1 MTVADKRPETTM
13 EEIKNVR
20 QNLQSSKLKDV
31 LLDEMGKHCPGM
43 SYDKLL
49 QAAMSLERARN
60 TLKNVSLDADYQE
73 MGRQFRLNMG
83 RRMEEAK
90 NTIQN
95 AVREHRL
102 CGRLNYQWY
111 YEQPLTYWEKDFP
124 YIKQLSDYLLA
135 NPVPERTSCQIR
147 SYEIFQDDLVLGEQP
162 ELLEHLGL
170 TMEQLNIIA
179 QPDPL
184 MLAVQ
189 SGKPPRG
196 GWCQH
201 FAVETKEA
209 YYGLY
214 PALNKTGFA
223 SIIYGAGWK
232 LTGNLFQLPYQIGRE
247 WYRHRVW
254 YFGNLDYE
262 GIKIW
267 HSLKQKL
274 PVGMELKLALPLYKA
289 LLLYSPVKVKN
300 KVEAEDLEAVD
311 SFCQEFEADDAA
323 IWRDILS
330 KGFYYPQSI
339 LGNQELQK
347 LFRELDK
354 SLNK

>member
-1 MTVADKRPETTM
+1 MADKRPETTI
-13 EEIKNVR
+13 EEIQNVR

-49 QAAMSLERARN
+49 QAAMSLEKARS
-60 TLKNVSLDADYQE
+60 TLQAVSLDADYQE
-73 MGRQFRLNMG
+73 LGRQFRLNVG

-90 NTIQN
+90 NTIQG
-95 AVREHRL
+95 AIREHRL

-111 YEQPLTYWEKDFP
+111 YEQPLTYWDKDFQ

-135 NPVPERTSCQIR
+135 NPEPDRASCQER
-147 SYEIFQDDLVLGEQP
+147 SYEIFQDEQVLFEQP
-162 ELLEHLGL
+162 ELLEHVGL
-170 TMEQLNIIA
+170 TLEQLNIIA

-189 SGKPPRG
+189 SGKPPQG
-196 GWCQH
+196 GYCRH
-201 FAVETKEA
+201 LAVETKEA

-214 PALNKTGFA
+214 PGLNKTSFA
-223 SIIYGAGWK
+223 TIIYGAGWK

-262 GIKIW
+262 GIRIW
-267 HSLKQKL
+267 HALKQKL
-274 PVGMELKLALPLYKA
+274 PVGMELKLALPMYKA
-289 LLLYSPVKVKN
+289 LLLYSPVKCRGQQWELDQN
-300 KVEAEDLEAVD
+300 ALEA
-311 SFCQEFEADDAA
+311 FCQEFEPEDAA
-323 IWRDILS
+323 IWRDILA
-330 KGFYYPQSI
+330 KGYYYPQSI

-347 LFRELDK
+347 LLRELDK
-354 SLNK
+354 SCTR